1 MAAADA
7 DTVADDDLPS
17 GEALP
22 LLASGSDSS
31 AVDEAAAAVVA
42 RGRRRAEL
50 RATVIMVVAGAMVN
64 GGYNPT
70 EIYRAAVFGPL
81 GYYSSFVLYFC
92 MSLGNLFVPAVV
104 ARWSLRSTMVVGSA
118 CYVPFVLVFA
128 LALATGWGEPLF
140 LPTAAALGLGASA
153 FRTTQVI
160 PLPAASP
167 LHRVRF
173 TPLRR

>member
-7 DTVADDDLPS
+7 DADDDLPS

-31 AVDEAAAAVVA
+31 AVDEAA

-50 RATVIMVVAGAMVN
+50 RATVLMVVAGAMVN

-153 FRTTQVI
+153 FRTTQV
-160 PLPAASP
+160 
-167 LHRVRF
+167 
-173 TPLRR
+173 TPLLHHFHHRLFSPHPSCADDLRR